1 MTSMSNLDLVVIP
14 LNDQALEVLRTLPRH
29 VESLYVFCDQ
39 HGRPYQRIVKGFRE
53 ACKRANISD
62 FRFHDLRHTFASHL
76 VMHGVPL
83 RTVQELLGHKT
94 GQMTLRY
101 THLSTPHLQEAV
113 TILETAL
120 IPTSGAQL
128 EELQK

>member
-1 MTSMSNLDLVVIP
+1 M
-14 LNDQALEVLRTLPRH
+14 
-29 VESLYVFCDQ
+29 FCDHQ
-39 HGRPYQRIVKGFRE
+39 GRPYQRIVKGFRQ
-53 ACKRANISD
+53 AYKRAGIND

-76 VMHGVPL
+76 VMQGVPL

-113 TILETAL
+113 SILEAAL
-120 IPTSGAQL
+120 TPASSSQL
-128 EELQK
+128 EAVQK

>member
-1 MTSMSNLDLVVIP
+1 M
-14 LNDQALEVLRTLPRH
+14 R
-29 VESLYVFCDQ
+29 
-39 HGRPYQRIVKGFRE
+39 
-53 ACKRANISD
+53 
-62 FRFHDLRHTFASHL
+62 
-76 VMHGVPL
+76 GVPL

-120 IPTSGAQL
+120 IPASDTQPEGF
-128 EELQK
+128 QK

>member
-1 MTSMSNLDLVVIP
+1 
-14 LNDQALEVLRTLPRH
+14 

-39 HGRPYQRIVKGFRE
+39 QGQRYQRIVKGFRQ
-53 ACKRANISD
+53 ACKRAGISD

-76 VMHGVPL
+76 VMQGVPL

-120 IPTSGAQL
+120 TPVSSPQL
-128 EELQK
+128 EGIQK